1 MTETN
6 KHIHSLGRYSEA
18 DLKRSQQESRDEYGV
33 NVLNIFYDMESG
45 MMFCLL
51 EAPDRAVIDKHHTKL
66 GVQCNWIT
74 QVKMTTDFDV

>member
-33 NVLNIFYDMESG
+33 KVLNIFIIWN
-45 MMFCLL
+45 L
-51 EAPDRAVIDKHHTKL
+51 E
-66 GVQCNWIT
+66 
-74 QVKMTTDFDV
+74 